1 MSRIPGFISYSSADK
16 QRAAE
21 VRTALA
27 ACGVDGFMA
36 HDDIYVSQQWR
47 DRILDELRRMQVF
60 VPLLSANF
68 KTSEW
73 TAQEAGAAIV
83 RADVLIIPV
92 SLDGTVPY
100 GFLNHFQGRPL
111 PRPIDPAFFRDVLLM
126 NRPHAVIEVLIDELE
141 GAGSFR
147 GAEALMQ
154 PLAPFFDTLTPA
166 QAERIIDISTN
177 NGQIWD
183 ASKCRGT
190 YLPVLLQ
197 ASKGK
202 VPPDKLQELHDLIA

>member
-21 VRTALA
+21 VKTALA
-27 ACGVDGFMA
+27 ACGIDGFMA
-36 HDDIYVSQQWR
+36 HDDIHVSQQWR

-60 VPLLSANF
+60 VPLLSSNF
-68 KTSEW
+68 KTSDW
-73 TAQEAGAAIV
+73 TAQEAGAAVV

-111 PRPIDPAFFRDVLLM
+111 PRPIHPAFFRDVLLM
-126 NRPHAVIEVLIDELE
+126 NRPHIVIETLIDELE
-141 GAGSFR
+141 SAGTFR

-154 PLAPFFDTLTPA
+154 PLFPFFDKLTPA
-166 QAERIIDISTN
+166 EAERIIDISIDN
-177 NGQIWD
+177 DQIWN
-183 ASKCRGT
+183 ASKCRGI
-190 YLPVLLQ
+190 YLPALLQ
-197 ASKGK
+197 AAQGK
-202 VPPDKLQELHDLIA
+202 VPASKLQELRDVIA